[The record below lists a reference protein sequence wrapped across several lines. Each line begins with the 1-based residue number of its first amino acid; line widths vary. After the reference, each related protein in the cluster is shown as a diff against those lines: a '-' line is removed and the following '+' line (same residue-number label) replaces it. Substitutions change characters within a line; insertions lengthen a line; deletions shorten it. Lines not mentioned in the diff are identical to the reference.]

1 MSDELTL
8 AWIMGRSPSIRVV
21 EVRGAELTALAQLG
35 ARGRVVLVKDGKP
48 VAAVV
53 GAEDLGFLLDADR
66 DLAEAEMED
75 EATPPPPSS
84 GKVKKFEH

>member
-8 AWIMGRSPSIRVV
+8 AWIMERCPSIRVV
-21 EVRGAELTALAQLG
+21 RAEGFELAALAQLG
-35 ARGRVVLVKDGKP
+35 AHGRVVLVKDGKP

-53 GAEDLGFLLDADR
+53 GAEDLAFLLSADQ
-66 DLAEAEMED
+66 DLAEAKMEE
-75 EATPPPPSS
+75 EAAPPPPSS